1 MPPPSTLPAIQVMQP
16 PAQPAPVQPAAKPA
30 AKPAAQ
36 PTVQPAVQPA
46 IQPAV
51 QPAVQPAIQ
60 PAVQPAVQPAIQPA
74 VQPAVQLA
82 IQPAIQPTVQP
93 AVQQAIQPVA
103 QPLVLPAPQP
113 AASVA
118 VPTGLFLGDGVLPL
132 PHKLMKRIRALEYV
146 EMRELLPEEWLEPL
160 EEGHS
165 AEQHNCCNSANRR
178 RKPPVTN
185 IFTWLQG
192 CASLVGAL
200 ATIHPDKVAEL
211 MAYQT
216 TILNCYRDFEGAA
229 WAQYDR
235 AYRRQAALSKDL
247 NWSRI
252 NTTLYSLCF
261 AGRAK
266 RGQVC
271 SHCLSNNHQSDACP
285 EAPAPRRATP
295 PRQALGSSP
304 ASQELC
310 RLFNAKGGPRCHY
323 KQCKF
328 AHACS

>member
-1 MPPPSTLPAIQVMQP
+1 MGAMPPPSTLPAIQVIQP
-16 PAQPAPVQPAAKPA
+16 PAQPAPVV
-30 AKPAAQ
+30 Q
-36 PTVQPAVQPA
+36 PTVQPAEQPAVQPAVQPAMQPAIQPAVPAVQRAVQPAIQPAIQPATQPA

-51 QPAVQPAIQ
+51 QPAIQPVIQ
-60 PAVQPAVQPAIQPA
+60 PAM
-74 VQPAVQLA
+74 
-82 IQPAIQPTVQP
+82 QPT
-93 AVQQAIQPVA
+93 A

-113 AASVA
+113 AASIA

-132 PHKLMKRIRALEYV
+132 PQKLMKRILALEFV
-146 EMRELLPEEWLEPL
+146 EMRELLPEEWLGAW
-160 EEGHS
+160 EEGHN
-165 AEQHNCCNSANRR
+165 AEQHCCNSANRR

-192 CASLVGAL
+192 YASLVGTL
-200 ATIHPDKVAEL
+200 ATAHPDKVAEL

-216 TILNCYRDFEGAA
+216 TILRCYCDFEGAA

-271 SHCLSNNHQSDACP
+271 SHCLSNNHQSDNCP

-295 PRQALGSSP
+295 PR
-304 ASQELC
+304 
-310 RLFNAKGGPRCHY
+310 
-323 KQCKF
+323 
-328 AHACS
+328 